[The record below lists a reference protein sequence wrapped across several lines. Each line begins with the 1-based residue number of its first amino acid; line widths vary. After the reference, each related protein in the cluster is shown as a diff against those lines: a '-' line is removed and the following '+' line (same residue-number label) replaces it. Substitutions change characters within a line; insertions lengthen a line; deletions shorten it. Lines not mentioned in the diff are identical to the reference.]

1 MFFFS
6 KCLLFQ
12 KCSFIVFAFFN
23 YFIFSLAKF
32 NISVNLSCC
41 TFVENLI
48 IMKSKLY
55 SAVVIATLL
64 FSSCG
69 KSFLSAKRY
78 PHLNKIEHVAQKE
91 KLNTKI
97 SAMTV
102 DTTMALA
109 QAFVVDSSAV
119 RVEAIAVVEAKC
131 FARPKVSHAPIAN
144 KAIASVVKT
153 KIVGAT
159 SDEAEKKEQPNDLI
173 YAFFVLGLLFLLF
186 GVFMAAY
193 TAGLVLV
200 LVGDLFMLSAILIAF
215 AQKKYTLG
223 ICLLIAGILIG
234 TFVTLA
240 VFELYSFLNMS
251 FGFNMI

>member
-1 MFFFS
+1 M
-6 KCLLFQ
+6 
-12 KCSFIVFAFFN
+12 
-23 YFIFSLAKF
+23 
-32 NISVNLSCC
+32 NLSCF

-48 IMKSKLY
+48 VMKSKLY
-55 SAVVIATLL
+55 AAVVIATLL

-97 SAMTV
+97 SAKAA
-102 DTTMALA
+102 DTTVLSARD
-109 QAFVVDSSAV
+109 FVVDSAKVS
-119 RVEAIAVVEAKC
+119 VEEVAVVKSNR
-131 FARPKVSHAPIAN
+131 FARAKINHSSIEKN
-144 KAIASVVKT
+144 AIASVVKA

-159 SDEAEKKEQPNDLI
+159 SDESGTKEQPNDLI

-186 GVFMAAY
+186 GVFMAGY
-193 TAGLVLV
+193 TASLVLV
-200 LVGDLFMLSAILIAF
+200 LLGDFFMLVAILIAF